1 MNKIIS
7 AAIQNA
13 GDLVGT
19 KEVGN
24 NRGIIIDKIEKEF
37 GLIGQAYC
45 VMFILYCYIQAV
57 KQYSQELL
65 LPKTA
70 SSQTLFEYAQKQ
82 NLTYQDPTLLK
93 PGDIAIYR
101 KFKLWEGHAALVVSN
116 YLPEDKTF
124 LTIEGNTSNSNYG
137 SQSDGDGIYK
147 RVRSCRKINFEVGS
161 FYLRGFIDM
170 GKLYKDKV

>member
-7 AAIQNA
+7 DAIQNA
-13 GDLVGT
+13 RDLVGT
-19 KEVGN
+19 KEAGN
-24 NRGIIIDKIEKEF
+24 NRGILIDKIEKEF
-37 GLIGQAYC
+37 GLVGQAYC
-45 VMFILYCYIQAV
+45 VMFILYCYIQAA
-57 KQYSQELL
+57 KKYSETLL

-101 KFKLWEGHAALVVSN
+101 KFKLWQGHAAFVVSN
-116 YLPEDKTF
+116 YSPEEKTF
-124 LTIEGNTSNSNYG
+124 QTIEGNTSNSNFG
-137 SQSDGDGIYK
+137 SQSDGDGIYN
-147 RVRSCRKINFEVGS
+147 RVRACKKINFEIGS

-170 GKLYKDKV
+170 GKVYKNN